1 MHLDS
6 RMHGFGGT
14 LYVFSAETRAILTRL
29 WCCMREGY
37 RRIEV
42 ESDALN
48 VIKAIE
54 IDNWELSP
62 IRTYF
67 L

>member
-1 MHLDS
+1 
-6 RMHGFGGT
+6 MHGFGGM
-14 LYVFSAETRAILTRL
+14 LYVCSAETRAILTGL

-54 IDNWELSP
+54 IDNWELN
-62 IRTYF
+62 
-67 L
+67 